1 MSRSRRFVVA
11 AAQLLLAACFT
22 LNAYAQPRDREGGHG
37 HQHEIR
43 HVLLVSID
51 GMHALDFRNCAKGI
65 SGVNGGKPYCPHLAA
80 LARNGVDYLDTTTS
94 KPSDSFP
101 GLMALVS
108 GGSPRTVGAFY
119 DVAFDRSL
127 DPPKDTTGNGVA
139 GGSCTPGGTPIGTT
153 TEYDEGIDID
163 QTKLNGGAPS
173 GDGGINAINSNFLVR
188 DPKHGCAPVFP
199 WNFVRTNTIFG
210 VVHHAGGYTAWTDKH
225 PSILQCRVLE
235 MAATLTITI
244 RRRSIQPWSRCRE

>member
-173 GDGGINAINSNFLVR
+173 GDGGINVNQSELSRARPEARLRAGLPVEL
-188 DPKHGCAPVFP
+188 CAHQHYFRSGPSRGRLHRVDRQASVVFFSVGS
-199 WNFVRTNTIFG
+199 WKWR
-210 VVHHAGGYTAWTDKH
+210 
-225 PSILQCRVLE
+225 
-235 MAATLTITI
+235 
-244 RRRSIQPWSRCRE
+244 QP